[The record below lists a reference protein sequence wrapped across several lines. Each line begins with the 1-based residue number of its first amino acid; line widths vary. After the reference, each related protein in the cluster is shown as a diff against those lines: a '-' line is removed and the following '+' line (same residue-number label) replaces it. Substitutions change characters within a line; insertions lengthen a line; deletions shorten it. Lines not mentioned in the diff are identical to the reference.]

1 LVIATST
8 VISLLINFV
17 NIHQIKVLVYS
28 TVINGIVAAPILVAA
43 MKIANDKTILRDK
56 VCGNVSNGIDGYR
69 R

>member
-1 LVIATST
+1 MVIATST

-43 MKIANDKTILRDK
+43 IKIANDKTILRDK
-56 VCGNVSNGIDGYR
+56 VSGNVSNGIG
-69 R
+69 